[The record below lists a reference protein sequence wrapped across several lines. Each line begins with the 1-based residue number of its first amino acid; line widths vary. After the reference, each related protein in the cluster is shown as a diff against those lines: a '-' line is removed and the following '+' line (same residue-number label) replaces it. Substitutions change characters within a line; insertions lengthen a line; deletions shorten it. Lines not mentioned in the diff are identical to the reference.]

1 MELFNYVLIGWTSIA
16 VIVFFILFLKTAPYG
31 RYTENGWGIEIPS
44 RLGWVV
50 MESPAIIL
58 VLIFF
63 IFSTNSNAAQLA
75 LISFWCL
82 HYFHISFIWPFRA
95 RISNKG
101 MPISIALFA
110 IIFNLINGSIQG
122 LWIFSFSNY
131 SARWITSPEFLI
143 GSIVF
148 ILGMFINIRSDN
160 ILLNLRGE
168 EESGYKI
175 PKGFLFNKI
184 SCPNYLGEIIE
195 WLGWAIMTWSFA
207 GLVFFFWTIANLIP
221 RAYSNHKWYK
231 KQFPDYPAERKAIV
245 PYLL

>member
-63 IFSTNSNAAQLA
+63 IFSTNSYAAQLA

-82 HYFHISFIWPFRA
+82 HYFHRSFIWPFRA
-95 RISNKG
+95 KISNKG

-148 ILGMFINIRSDN
+148 ILGMFINISP
-160 ILLNLRGE
+160 LLPAGNFFNSWLSSIYYLFLS
-168 EESGYKI
+168 ESKSLQYINFQSKDLQCHYK
-175 PKGFLFNKI
+175 F
-184 SCPNYLGEIIE
+184 
-195 WLGWAIMTWSFA
+195 
-207 GLVFFFWTIANLIP
+207 
-221 RAYSNHKWYK
+221 
-231 KQFPDYPAERKAIV
+231 
-245 PYLL
+245 